1 MSHNEQYEWLWTAR
15 VWLLILKSALYEEN
29 DKNLAQAA
37 VKEVANILSE
47 ISYIRNL
54 WDGEISSMVLLY
66 LEL

>member
-37 VKEVANILSE
+37 VNEVANILSE